1 MRLVTRTTCVAL
13 AMLFYLAL
21 SAPKVDLSG
30 LGSKASAN
38 R

>member
-13 AMLFYLAL
+13 AMLFPYLAL

-30 LGSKASAN
+30 
-38 R
+38 